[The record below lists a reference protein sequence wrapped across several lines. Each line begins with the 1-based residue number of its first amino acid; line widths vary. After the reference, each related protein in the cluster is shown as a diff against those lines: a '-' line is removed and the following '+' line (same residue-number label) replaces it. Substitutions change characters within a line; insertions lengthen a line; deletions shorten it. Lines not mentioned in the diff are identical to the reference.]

1 MNRAQIRAAHTNTL
15 RGRLDNLC
23 CMMSYDVAG
32 PGVRRELAKV
42 DRELAYRGHWE
53 RECPECGADLEST
66 GGAHATHCYQGMTPE
81 QQAAFD
87 LYWDTL
93 GRRVST
99 QPCPAC
105 GVPPGAK
112 AKEHDVQAHVHARAY
127 CEDCGILYYAG
138 QDHKRRC
145 PEG

>member
-1 MNRAQIRAAHTNTL
+1 MNRAQIRTATTPAL
-15 RGRLDNLC
+15 RARLDDLS

-42 DRELAYRGHWE
+42 DRELTLRSHWE
-53 RECPECGADLEST
+53 RECQECGADLEST
-66 GGAHATHCYQGMTPE
+66 GGAHATHCYRGMTPE

-93 GRRVST
+93 GERVSK

-105 GVPPGAK
+105 GVPHGAK
-112 AKEHDVQAHVHARAY
+112 VEEHDAEAHVQARAY

-138 QDHKRRC
+138 QDHKRGC
-145 PEG
+145 PNG